1 MECAILDMTQYEA
14 GTSCT
19 QALAWLGADVV
30 KVEQPGVGD
39 PGRGVRTGTLN
50 SPYFINWNSNKR
62 SVTINLQD
70 PKGRELLLEMLPHY
84 DVFVENY
91 GPGVMERL
99 NLTYEVMKEINP
111 AIIYARLKGFGLSGP
126 WQDFKCY
133 DMVAQ
138 AAAGAFSVT
147 GEADG
152 PPMMPGSTVG
162 DSGTGT
168 ELALAITA
176 AYVQRQRTGE
186 GQFIEITMQEAMTY
200 FMRTRIAYAQW
211 GERVAPRNGNAAG
224 APTNLY
230 PCKSTPGSEERG
242 GNNEWVYIMV
252 VTSRMWDTLCATI
265 DRPELLLDPRFEDMW
280 KRNENG
286 QELYEEISKWTKR
299 GPSGRSWTCWARRAC
314 PARRCSTPMTCST
327 TRTSRNA
334 ASSTTSITRRTGRS
348 ACSAGRRGCRRA
360 TCRSSERRCWASTR
374 PRCCRTTSA

>member
-1 MECAILDMTQYEA
+1 
-14 GTSCT
+14 
-19 QALAWLGADVV
+19 
-30 KVEQPGVGD
+30 
-39 PGRGVRTGTLN
+39 
-50 SPYFINWNSNKR
+50 
-62 SVTINLQD
+62 
-70 PKGRELLLEMLPHY
+70 
-84 DVFVENY
+84 
-91 GPGVMERL
+91 MERL

-200 FMRTRIAYAQW
+200 FMRTRIAYSQW

-286 QELYEEISKWTKR
+286 QELYEEISQVDQNADQV
-299 GPSGRSWTCWARRAC
+299 GGHGRARRGGRALLGGARHLRPVPQPALRGARLRPRPRSPGARQDP
-314 PARRCSTPMTCST
+314 PARLG
-327 TRTSRNA
+327 A
-334 ASSTTSITRRTGRS
+334 EDVQ
-348 ACSAGRRGCRRA
+348 
-360 TCRSSERRCWASTR
+360 ERR
-374 PRCCRTTSA
+374 PD